1 MKIKVLGCFG
11 SNTRGSDVTTFL
23 INDTVLLDAGCA
35 ASGLTLKEQA
45 RVDTVLI
52 SHAHLDHIA
61 DIPFLC
67 INRDL
72 DQPLHI
78 HTIPEVIAS
87 LQLHILND
95 DIWPD
100 FTRIPSPEKALM
112 RFHPITPGRSFRVG
126 ELRAL
131 AVRVN
136 HIVPTVGYFIS
147 DSKSTVLYS
156 SDTGPT
162 EDIWKRAREVKDLK
176 AIILEVSFPNRM
188 RRVAELSKHL
198 TSEMMGEELEKIDA
212 VDVPVYLYHAKP
224 QHMAEIK
231 REVARLRKRS
241 ITFLTQGKTYSF

>member
-11 SNTRGSDVTTFL
+11 SNTRGSQVTTFL
-23 INDTVLLDAGCA
+23 INDTILLDAGCA
-35 ASGLTLKEQA
+35 ASELTLKEQG
-45 RVDTVLI
+45 RIDTILI

-72 DQPLHI
+72 DQHLHI
-78 HTIPEVIAS
+78 YTIPEVIGS

-100 FTRIPSPEKALM
+100 FTQIPSPEKALM

-126 ELRAL
+126 DLKFL

-147 DSKSTVLYS
+147 DSKSTVLYT

-162 EDIWKRAREVKDLK
+162 QEIWKKAREVRDLK
-176 AIILEVSFPNRM
+176 AVILEVSFPNRM
-188 RRVAELSKHL
+188 RKVAELSKHL
-198 TSEMMGEELEKIDA
+198 TSEMMGQELEKLDGM
-212 VDVPVYLYHAKP
+212 DVPVYLYHAKP
-224 QHMAEIK
+224 QHQAEIK
-231 REVARLRKRS
+231 REVGRLRGRP
-241 ITFLTQGKTYSF
+241 IAFLTQGKTYSL